1 MQKFL
6 VFRNLLLIY
15 RNYKLLRFA
24 FAVLRNSKNSAL
36 TTRKFVSGL
45 SDSELESLEFLDR
58 MYLMLRNSVADN
70 REAFKRVG
78 AIRESFLR
86 VYAEEIITE
95 QEDK

>member
-58 MYLMLRNSVADN
+58 MYLMLKNPVKDN
-70 REAFKRVG
+70 KDAFKRVG
-78 AIRESFLR
+78 AIRKSFLR
-86 VYAEEIITE
+86 VYAEEIISE
-95 QEDK
+95 PEDK